1 MPEPKIRLQDIVKKF
16 GANTV
21 LNGLSLD
28 VGAGDHLAI
37 IGSAASGKTVLLK
50 CIIGLY
56 SVDSGTIAVDGVNLA
71 SLNNEKKEAVLDRF
85 GVLFQRSALFDSL
98 TVWENIA
105 FKQVTVGHAQRKHAR
120 EAAIIRLRQVGMKP
134 ETADL
139 FPASLSGG
147 MQKRVALARAIM
159 EQPDILLLDDPTA
172 GLDPILTRV
181 INELIQQ
188 LADETGATVLS
199 VTSDMDAMQR
209 DYPAVAMLHE
219 GRIIWS
225 GATKDIPH
233 AGNPYLEQLVNGR
246 PDGPIKMQVRSK
258 PVKMQV
264 RSAPMK
270 VQLRKRA

>member
-1 MPEPKIRLQDIVKKF
+1 MIQAAPIKINLRNIAKHF
-16 GANTV
+16 GRITV
-21 LNGLSLD
+21 LDGLSLE
-28 VGAGDHLAI
+28 VEAGKHLAL

-50 CIIGLY
+50 CILGLH
-56 SVDSGTIAVDGVNLA
+56 SIDGGVIEVDGQEIS
-71 SLNNEKKEAVLDRF
+71 SLNSGERERLLDRF

-105 FKQVTVGHAQRKHAR
+105 FKRVNIGHVRRKDAR
-120 EAAIIRLRQVGMKP
+120 EAAIIKLRQVGMRP

-139 FPASLSGG
+139 LPSSLSGG

-181 INELIQQ
+181 INELIAR
-188 LADETGATVLS
+188 LAFETGATFIS
-199 VTSDMDAMQR
+199 VTSDMDAMLR

-225 GATKDIPH
+225 GATRDIAH
-233 AGNPYLEQLVNGR
+233 ADNPYLDQLVNGR
-246 PDGPIKMQVRSK
+246 PDGPIKMR
-258 PVKMQV
+258 
-264 RSAPMK
+264 
-270 VQLRKRA
+270 LRDPAFELTR